1 MKLRTWVYW
10 RDNLAALCMSIN
22 QEDIVCCIAA
32 VRAKRLLEPI
42 FFIQIL

>member
-10 RDNLAALCMSIN
+10 RDNLVVACTSISR
-22 QEDIVCCIAA
+22 EDIVCCMAA